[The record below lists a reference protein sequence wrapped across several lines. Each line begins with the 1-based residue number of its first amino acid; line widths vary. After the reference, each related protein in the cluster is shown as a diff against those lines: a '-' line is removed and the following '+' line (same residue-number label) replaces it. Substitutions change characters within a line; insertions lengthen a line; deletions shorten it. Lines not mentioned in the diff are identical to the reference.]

1 MFITKDKA
9 HLVLPSRPELVHL
22 IPHARPFAH
31 AGQNYLLVPNKPD
44 ETKLVRNLGF
54 DVPPPIVT
62 QYDWCGQT
70 PWDVQRT
77 TSALLVENPR
87 FFVLSSMGTGK
98 TRAAI
103 WAADWLMRTG
113 VAHRALITAP
123 LSTLTPVWQRE
134 LFQVMPREPTV
145 VLHHTQRLKRLE
157 ALKQNARWFIINHHG
172 VGLMRD
178 ELVAKRFD
186 IIIIDEL
193 AVFRNQRTDLWK
205 TLNVLIR
212 AGDPPPAYVWGMTG
226 SPTPRAPTDAY
237 AQVRLIAPLRVPKSF
252 MFFRDQTMR
261 QVSPF
266 KWLNRPEATAV
277 VHRAMQP
284 SVRFSRDDI
293 EELPETSYI
302 DRDVPSSPAMRQM
315 YAALMD
321 RMRAMIADGTI
332 TAANEG
338 ILQGKLLQVSC
349 GYVYTDT
356 KGVHNL
362 PNTNRLRA
370 LEEAVA
376 ETERGVLVFVPFL
389 HALQGVADHL
399 RRAGEDIA
407 VVHGGTSRAQR
418 DTIFTSF
425 QAGMSPRVIVA
436 HPQTMAHG
444 LTLTRADTIIWF
456 SPTMSLETYEQANA
470 RITRPGQKFKTVILH
485 LVGTHVE
492 KITYTRLRNR
502 SRMQGA
508 LLSMF
513 HDQDVSM

>member
-1 MFITKDKA
+1 MFISNDRK
-9 HLVLPSRPELVHL
+9 HLVLPAKPELVQL
-22 IPHARPFAH
+22 MPHARMFEH
-31 AGQNYLLVPNKPD
+31 AGQQFLLVPNKPD
-44 ETKLVRNLGF
+44 ETKLARNLGF
-54 DVPPPIVT
+54 DVPPPMLT
-62 QYDWCGQT
+62 QYDWRGQT
-70 PWDVQRT
+70 PWDVQRIT
-77 TSALLVENPR
+77 AALLVENPR

-113 VAHRALITAP
+113 VARRALITAP

-134 LFQVMPREPTV
+134 LFHVMPREQTV
-145 VLHHTQRLKRLE
+145 VLHHAQRAKRLE
-157 ALKQNARWFIINHHG
+157 LLKQPARWFIVNHHG

-178 ELVAKRFD
+178 ELVARGFD
-186 IIIIDEL
+186 IIIVDEL

-205 TLNVLIR
+205 SLNVLIR
-212 AGDPPPAYVWGMTG
+212 AGDPPPKHVWGMTG

-237 AQVRLIAPLRVPKSF
+237 AQVKLIAPARVPKSF
-252 MFFRDQTMR
+252 MFFRDLTMR

-266 KWLNRPEATAV
+266 KWLNRPDATAI
-277 VHRAMQP
+277 VHQAMQP
-284 SVRFSRDDI
+284 SVRYSRDDI

-302 DRDVPSSPAMRQM
+302 DRDVPPSAAIKHM
-315 YAALMD
+315 YSVMLD

-356 KGVHNL
+356 KGVYNL
-362 PNTNRLRA
+362 PNASRLQA
-370 LEEAVA
+370 LEDAVA
-376 ETERGVLVFVPFL
+376 ETDRGVLVFVPFL
-389 HALQGVADHL
+389 HALAGVASHL
-399 RRAGEDIA
+399 TRAGENIA
-407 VVHGGTSRAQR
+407 VVHGDTTRTQR
-418 DTIFTSF
+418 DAIFTTF
-425 QAGMSPRVIVA
+425 QAGTGARVIVA